1 MFEDIGSY
9 HLENIKL
16 FWRRLTKKLNNLYKF
31 IYTIINLKVPAQF
44 KANSIQKITIYF
56 STPINKYFFGNFQE
70 LISITSLVKISTSE
84 VKLQQLPVSHTL
96 AAVKI
101 KQLFLYRI
109 VYFETFLSWNLF
121 DFYFNTMESMKDLQ
135 KRVKELE
142 DELEKTRQAV
152 VFRSKISEMSSEVVD
167 SNPYR

>member
-1 MFEDIGSY
+1 M
-9 HLENIKL
+9 
-16 FWRRLTKKLNNLYKF
+16 
-31 IYTIINLKVPAQF
+31 
-44 KANSIQKITIYF
+44 
-56 STPINKYFFGNFQE
+56 FGNFQG
-70 LISITSLVKISTSE
+70 LIFITSLVKISPPE

-101 KQLFLYRI
+101 KQLFLYHI
-109 VYFETFLSWNLF
+109 VYFGTFLSRNLF

-142 DELEKTRQAV
+142 DELEKTRQAG